1 MYGFESIILFML
13 FILLVVYFVPAIV
26 AFARRATD
34 AGFIFLVNLLLGWTF
49 LGWIGVLVWACINP
63 SVTDQ
68 NKIRSARPEST
79 SDVPQHIEPISIT
92 ESTIYDELQKL
103 KSLHDK
109 GVISD
114 VEFEVAKAKQLSK
127 I

>member
-1 MYGFESIILFML
+1 MYGLESIILFML
-13 FILLVVYFVPAIV
+13 FILLVVYFVPTIV

-34 AGFIFLVNLLLGWTF
+34 AGFIFLINLLLGWTF
-49 LGWIGVLVWACINP
+49 LGWIGALVWACINP
-63 SVTDQ
+63 SVTGQ
-68 NKIRSARPEST
+68 NKIGFDQPQSIPS
-79 SDVPQHIEPISIT
+79 VPQPIEPISIT

-114 VEFEVAKAKQLSK
+114 AEFETAKAKQLSK